1 MSEEKASSPSGK
13 MGDEEKPV
21 SGAKRRA
28 WGSPWYP
35 AAVPG
40 GDEKKEAAG
49 IVWGGGTDVERWNSW
64 RSQSLLRGEIV
75 HS

>member
-13 MGDEEKPV
+13 MGGEEKPV
-21 SGAKRRA
+21 SGAGRPI

-49 IVWGGGTDVERWNSW
+49 IVWG
-64 RSQSLLRGEIV
+64 
-75 HS
+75 